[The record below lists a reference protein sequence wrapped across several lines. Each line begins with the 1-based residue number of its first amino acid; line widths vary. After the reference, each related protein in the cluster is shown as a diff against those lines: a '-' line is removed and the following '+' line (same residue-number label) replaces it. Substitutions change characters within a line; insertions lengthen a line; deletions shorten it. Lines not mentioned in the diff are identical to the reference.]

1 MRTILLGTIAV
12 AISLFASGCAKQES
26 EAQRNAEIERRVQ
39 ERLADEHRAEA
50 EQKLALRAAA
60 LEARERML
68 AAQESSFATMVAS
81 APASTA
87 ATDETTAPSTENYS
101 SPDYAT
107 YPAADDAAYGY
118 VSPDEPVFADE
129 PYYVAPDPYY
139 VTVFNQN
146 AAVIYSV
153 RNRNRGRFHHH
164 PPHGPSPQP
173 HPRQMGG
180 GHPTM
185 PMRPP
190 MRNVGHGR
198 IGVANNR
205 PAVNRSH
212 TIAPRRPR

>member
-12 AISLFASGCAKQES
+12 ALLLFGAACTKQES

-60 LEARERML
+60 LDARERML
-68 AAQESSFATMVAS
+68 AVQESSFATMAAS
-81 APASTA
+81 VPAST
-87 ATDETTAPSTENYS
+87 ATDETTTPGTENYS

-107 YPAADDAAYGY
+107 YPAAAEAAYGY
-118 VSPDEPVFADE
+118 VSPNEPVFADE
-129 PYYVAPDPYY
+129 PYFVAPAPYY

-164 PPHGPSPQP
+164 QPQRPFPQP
-173 HPRQMGG
+173 RPHQMGG
-180 GHPTM
+180 SHPPTIG
-185 PMRPP
+185 RPP
-190 MRNVGHGR
+190 MRGPSHGP
-198 IGVANNR
+198 IGVTNNR
-205 PAVNRSH
+205 PAVNRGH